1 MEEKAVPDSIYEAV
15 IAYHENNL
23 SDKQAEEL
31 IKWINE
37 DKKNLLL
44 FRETEKIWYASALLK
59 KNEPDISKALDTVI
73 KRIEYN
79 DIRPFPAKKISICVS
94 TLAKIAA
101 AILIILLTG
110 VGSLFVFRDS
120 GEIMA
125 DKYYEAEAPNGS
137 RSVITL
143 ADGSTI
149 WLNSG
154 TKLRYSAD
162 FGVEARELS
171 LTGEA
176 YFVVAENKQIP
187 FRVKTS
193 DLCITALGTSFN
205 IKAYSE
211 ESTVETTLEK
221 GEIRIERINVSKRES
236 KLSSVVL
243 QPNQKAVYTKTSG
256 ILSSSRREEKLS
268 SEKIAEAP
276 NIKKI
281 EIKIDTLVDTKLT
294 TSWKDSR
301 WIFKSEKLKTLVP
314 ILERRYDVN
323 VVFGDTIIS
332 SYKFTGILKEESLE
346 QVLKALCFAAPIKYE
361 VIQNRVILSEDS
373 RQKNMYRKP

>member
-1 MEEKAVPDSIYEAV
+1 MEEKAVPDSIHEAV

-37 DKKNLLL
+37 DKNNLLL
-44 FRETEKIWYASALLK
+44 FRETEKIWLASALLK
-59 KNEPDISKALDTVI
+59 KNEPDISKVWNTVI
-73 KRIEYN
+73 DRIEFN
-79 DIRPFPAKKISICVS
+79 DIRPFPAKKISFRIS
-94 TLAKIAA
+94 TLSGIAA
-101 AILIILLTG
+101 AILILLVAG
-110 VGSLFVFRDS
+110 IGSIFVFRSTSSTVS
-120 GEIMA
+120 G
-125 DKYYEAEAPNGS
+125 KYFEAEAPTGS

-176 YFVVAENKQIP
+176 YFVVAENKQLP

-205 IKAYSE
+205 VKAYSE
-211 ESTVETTLEK
+211 ENTVETTLEK
-221 GEIRIERINVSKRES
+221 GEIRIERVNVSKRES

-243 QPNQKAVYTKTSG
+243 QPNQKAVYIKTSG
-256 ILSSSRREEKLS
+256 ILSSSGRKEKLS
-268 SEKIAEAP
+268 PEKIAEAP

-294 TSWKDSR
+294 TSWKDSK

-323 VVFGDTIIS
+323 VLFGDTVIS

-361 VIQNRVILSEDS
+361 VIKNRVILSEDS
-373 RQKNMYRKP
+373 RQKNMYRNP